1 MARDLSLLA
10 SPAPAAAV
18 PAEVTISHVQLRDL
32 IICPKEA
39 GVVNYVQRNRIVEH
53 NLKKPNTAPRIVADL
68 DFTPNTLTSL
78 RVGPS
83 GGDVLIAAGGQNADI
98 HLSYHAAGPSIKRRP
113 LKNVW
118 SIDGKVSGSINNSV
132 ALTTATS
139 PSLALGQSHESS
151 IEPRIGVSNNDCTVR
166 FYDIPLRGPTLK
178 RVRRNAE
185 ELHES
190 GILRLDVPINHSS
203 ISPDGQSLLSV
214 GDSNKVYIH
223 SFRGG
228 ASISFS
234 HIVTYSLPPPDYS
247 AIPSPSGSLV
257 ASFSTAFSGDGL
269 KFAVASQEGVVAVWD
284 IRSSKPLKVVH
295 TEKTRAPGVS
305 SIIGNGH
312 ASGWISDDP
321 WDWTRGGSGA
331 PGWSVRNVKFG
342 GSHGKEVLTFT
353 EHTSLVHVIDART
366 FETHEIVQPANSQ
379 TSRYTCYTNA
389 RSVLTTSCEFSI
401 ASDIK
406 YPTTFILFFPV
417 ALALPKAQ
425 FGCKSYRE
433 EADEREGGAPM
444 LRWGSD
450 LDDIVVIPPLG
461 DTDVESEVHALLEIH
476 GLTPRR
482 ASAAL
487 NHDRENDDEDD
498 GEPGDDEARDDDA
511 WRRRRAAASQGD
523 PRMDVEEPESNC
535 TSRSGSP
542 MPTPVFASNRSSRAS
557 HVPYASPPPHGWTP
571 ATGPNRI
578 RATAREDDDED
589 DMMED
594 LAAGRAEDKD
604 LLYDPDLDLA
614 GMCFDTTGQSLYV
627 ASSKSIVEWRVKGA
641 DLGRMWWASG
651 EWR

>member
-1 MARDLSLLA
+1 MGLQTVNDVDLDSA
-10 SPAPAAAV
+10 SEWTHKLSECAEYFQAFAV
-18 PAEVTISHVQLRDL
+18 GQLRDL

-53 NLKKPNTAPRIVADL
+53 NLNKPNAPPRVVADL

-78 RVGPS
+78 RMGPS
-83 GGDVLIAAGGQNADI
+83 GGDVLIAAGGQDADI

-118 SIDGKVSGSINNSV
+118 SIDGKLSGSINNSV

-139 PSLALGQSHESS
+139 PCLTLGQSHESS

-178 RVRRNAE
+178 RVRRNE
-185 ELHES
+185 EDLHEA

-223 SFRGG
+223 SIRGG
-228 ASISFS
+228 ATVSFS
-234 HIVTYSLPPPDYS
+234 HIVTYSLPSPDYS

-312 ASGWISDDP
+312 ASGWLSDDP
-321 WDWTRGGSGA
+321 WDWTRGSSRA

-342 GSHGKEVLTFT
+342 GPHGKEVLTFT

-366 FETHEIVQPANSQ
+366 FEAHEIVQADGSTCHPDSRSIPPA
-379 TSRYTCYTNA
+379 TCKF
-389 RSVLTTSCEFSI
+389 SV

-406 YPTTFILFFPV
+406 YEAAFILFVP
-417 ALALPKAQ
+417 
-425 FGCKSYRE
+425 
-433 EADEREGGAPM
+433 
-444 LRWGSD
+444 
-450 LDDIVVIPPLG
+450 
-461 DTDVESEVHALLEIH
+461 
-476 GLTPRR
+476 
-482 ASAAL
+482 
-487 NHDRENDDEDD
+487 
-498 GEPGDDEARDDDA
+498 
-511 WRRRRAAASQGD
+511 
-523 PRMDVEEPESNC
+523 
-535 TSRSGSP
+535 
-542 MPTPVFASNRSSRAS
+542 FAFAF
-557 HVPYASPPPHGWTP
+557 TK
-571 ATGPNRI
+571 T
-578 RATAREDDDED
+578 
-589 DMMED
+589 
-594 LAAGRAEDKD
+594 
-604 LLYDPDLDLA
+604 
-614 GMCFDTTGQSLYV
+614 
-627 ASSKSIVEWRVKGA
+627 
-641 DLGRMWWASG
+641 
-651 EWR
+651 